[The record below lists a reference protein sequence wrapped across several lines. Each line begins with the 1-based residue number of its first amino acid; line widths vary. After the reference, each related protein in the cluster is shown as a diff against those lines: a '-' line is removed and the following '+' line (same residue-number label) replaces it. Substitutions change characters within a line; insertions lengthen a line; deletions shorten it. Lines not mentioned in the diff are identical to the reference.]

1 MITEFPNQGSFTGA
15 DPSYIISEENKNE
28 IMNSKR
34 SSAQEQLQ
42 EDPAESVSSLKKEED
57 IQLSLKVNINN
68 NYLMS

>member
-28 IMNSKR
+28 ILNSKR
-34 SSAQEQLQ
+34 SYAQEQLQ